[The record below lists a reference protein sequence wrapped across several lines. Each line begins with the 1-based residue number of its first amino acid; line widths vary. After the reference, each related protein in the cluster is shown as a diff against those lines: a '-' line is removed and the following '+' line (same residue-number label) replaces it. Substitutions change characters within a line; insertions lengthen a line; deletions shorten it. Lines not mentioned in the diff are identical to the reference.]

1 MNKKNKNI
9 LRAILMYSILA
20 VMFIIIIY
28 PLLWTLGLSLN
39 SGSNLYGSSMIP
51 KDASL
56 KTIYFY

>member
-39 SGSNLYGSSMIP
+39 WVQ
-51 KDASL
+51 
-56 KTIYFY
+56 IYMDQV